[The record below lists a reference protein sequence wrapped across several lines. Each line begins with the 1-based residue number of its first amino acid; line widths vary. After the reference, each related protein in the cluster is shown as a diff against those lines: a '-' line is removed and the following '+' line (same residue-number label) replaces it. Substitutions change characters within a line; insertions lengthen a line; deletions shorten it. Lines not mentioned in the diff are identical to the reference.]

1 MPSDQQLSEHAMRA
15 ARTYGAAADHY
26 VLAQLSFW
34 DRFGAATVARLSLE
48 QGATVLDLCC
58 GAGAS
63 AIPAAR
69 SVGAAERV
77 LGIDAAAP
85 LLKLAA
91 ASRRHPASDER
102 GFRDGHA
109 DWISGLGHP
118 PPRAPQAGHF
128 SISCRPSC

>member
-26 VLAQLSFW
+26 VLAPLSFW
-34 DRFGAATVARLSLE
+34 VRFGAATVSRLSLAH
-48 QGATVLDLCC
+48 GATV
-58 GAGAS
+58 
-63 AIPAAR
+63 
-69 SVGAAERV
+69 ERV